1 MNKHH
6 TGLDWL
12 RCVLTIMVIV
22 LHFNNTTM
30 GGAFVYVKPDTA
42 KGFTLFALEAIS
54 IGAVNGFLIMS
65 GYLMCKST
73 RIRVNKVV

>member
-42 KGFTLFALEAIS
+42 KQHTMTVTVFGDA
-54 IGAVNGFLIMS
+54 N
-65 GYLMCKST
+65 
-73 RIRVNKVV
+73 